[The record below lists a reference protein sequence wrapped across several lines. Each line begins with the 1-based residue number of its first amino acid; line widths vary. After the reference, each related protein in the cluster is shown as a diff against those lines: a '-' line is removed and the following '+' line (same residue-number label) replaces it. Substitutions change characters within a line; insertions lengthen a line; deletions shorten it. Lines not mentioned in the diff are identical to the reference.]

1 MRSRPKKPKIDVIKE
16 RHNEKVASLMTE
28 IQEAKDAEERAG
40 QEMIAAKGAMAKVPK
55 NKLAEEDSDAL
66 MNKLFQAIEDLKDT
80 NTALKELEVRLEV
93 LREQVPLA
101 LELKVKVPVI
111 IAQTNKGKGSM
122 DILLD
127 FHHQVNSTSFLDEN
141 GFPMISVEDKEKF
154 ERNTDYE
161 IWNSDSS
168 EAEDESQSNREL
180 RKHVY
185 KWIAMCL
192 RGGNYYYIVAMYNNQ
207 KIQYDVAR
215 LYNTVVQ
222 LIGKVG
228 THEANRRVQRVHRA
242 TMEPNETLIQF
253 ISRLQYMAERA
264 AEIIKGNVI
273 QIFLFRAQLFKGS
286 LLRMLSSTQFIKNT

>member
-1 MRSRPKKPKIDVIKE
+1 
-16 RHNEKVASLMTE
+16 
-28 IQEAKDAEERAG
+28 
-40 QEMIAAKGAMAKVPK
+40 
-55 NKLAEEDSDAL
+55 
-66 MNKLFQAIEDLKDT
+66 
-80 NTALKELEVRLEV
+80 
-93 LREQVPLA
+93 
-101 LELKVKVPVI
+101 
-111 IAQTNKGKGSM
+111 
-122 DILLD
+122 
-127 FHHQVNSTSFLDEN
+127 
-141 GFPMISVEDKEKF
+141 MISVEDKEKF

-192 RGGNYYYIVAMYNNQ
+192 RGGDYYYIVAMYNNQ

-264 AEIIKGNVI
+264 AEIIKANGDPD
-273 QIFLFRAQLFKGS
+273 FSF
-286 LLRMLSSTQFIKNT
+286 SSTAIQGIIIENAIQHPVYQEHMMKLMRDKPNLSLGEMLKELKGWLNQLDDFKPAATRRSQESQR